1 MFDKFQF
8 DKGGDCMKKCIAFVL
23 ATIFVISLIGCSN
36 EETTV
41 WDWAQGLKQEDITC
55 ATPWCEDKKFEAL
68 NGAVTLD
75 LVMLLNKLTKDNFT
89 ENKDLT
95 GGTPTFGIEIVI
107 GSETYYINEYNGPN
121 GALEIKHNEKQ
132 WIIDDTSLFDFIQGI
147 VANVATE

>member
-1 MFDKFQF
+1 
-8 DKGGDCMKKCIAFVL
+8 
-23 ATIFVISLIGCSN
+23 
-36 EETTV
+36 
-41 WDWAQGLKQEDITC
+41 
-55 ATPWCEDKKFEAL
+55 
-68 NGAVTLD
+68 
-75 LVMLLNKLTKDNFT
+75 MLLNKLTKDSFT

-95 GGTPTFGIEIVI
+95 GGTPTFGIEIVT